1 MGNRLGSEAVRVK
14 HVFCLIFTIATFGA
28 FQALAQQ
35 YPSKPIRVIVA
46 IAAGS
51 LTDVVLRTAGRE
63 MLSSLGQP
71 LVIENRPGGN
81 MMIAPEACAKAAPD
95 GYTFCQ
101 VSNTVVSVNP
111 HIYSK
116 LAYDPDKDFRPVTL
130 LFYLSQGLI
139 ASASLPVNSVKEMQ
153 ALAAA
158 KPGSIN
164 FGTLGEG
171 TGPDIFRQWL
181 NERWKTNMIGIPYT
195 GANLIMNAL
204 IAEDIHLTQIG
215 PGPFSG
221 QLRAGKIKMLAVD
234 TPKRSRLFPDVPTYL
249 EVGLDG
255 FSEKLWWGLFAPAG
269 TPDAM
274 VRRIN
279 AEFVRVFQTPKFLE
293 YLENQFIEP
302 AVSTTP
308 EEFAAFVKE
317 DRERAGHMV
326 KRYNVPRR

>member
-1 MGNRLGSEAVRVK
+1 MVNPPGSEAVRAK
-14 HVFCLIFTIATFGA
+14 HVLCLIVAIAMFGT

-51 LTDVVLRTAGRE
+51 LTDVILRTAGRE
-63 MLSSLGQP
+63 MLGSLGQP

-81 MMIAPEACAKAAPD
+81 MMIAPEVCAKAAPD

-111 HIYSK
+111 HLYSK
-116 LAYDPDKDFRPVTL
+116 LAYDPDKDFKPVTL

-139 ASASLPVNSVKEMQ
+139 ANASLPVNSVKEMQ

-158 KPGSIN
+158 RPGSVN
-164 FGTLGEG
+164 FATLGEG

-181 NERWKTNMIGIPYT
+181 NERWNTNMTGIPYT

-204 IAEDIHLTQIG
+204 IAGDIHLTQIG

-279 AEFVRVFQTPKFLE
+279 AEFARIFQSPKFLE

-302 AVSTTP
+302 AAATTP

-317 DRERAGHMV
+317 DRVRAGLMV
-326 KRYNVPRR
+326 KTYNVPRR